1 MRSFR
6 SLIAVATC
14 AGVLAI
20 SGQAAIADDD
30 TDATVIDGI
39 EVSVPGVE
47 TSADLE
53 AFILS
58 DESKTVTSNPS
69 NGEIISVETGQSLVS
84 PLTTSS
90 NVCKTGNMCLFG
102 TGVPNAN
109 YGFTGAG
116 TMRGNWPARTK
127 YTSGSWTAKVRF
139 ANGIVSPEVGPN
151 STNLFDRVTDVIAV
165 SLR

>member
-6 SLIAVATC
+6 PIIAVATC

-20 SGQAAIADDD
+20 SGQAAVAADE
-30 TDATVIDGI
+30 TGPTVIDGI
-39 EVSVPGVE
+39 EVDVPGVE
-47 TSADLE
+47 TPADLD
-53 AFILS
+53 AFVLS
-58 DESKTVTSNPS
+58 DESKTITIDPS
-69 NGEIISVETGQSLVS
+69 NADIISVEAGQSLVT
-84 PLTTSS
+84 PLTTST

-139 ANGIVSPEVGPN
+139 GNGIVSPEVGPN
-151 STNLFDRVTDVIAV
+151 STNIFSQVTDVIAV